1 MPKRTRRQKL
11 LADQRHDQLH
21 LAPTF
26 SFQAQQTQEK
36 RSEDVSE
43 LTAIRSDLIK
53 TIILAIIAI
62 GVELVLFV
70 ERR

>member
-1 MPKRTRRQKL
+1 MPKKTRRQKL
-11 LADQRHDQLH
+11 LADQRHESANP
-21 LAPTF
+21 APTF
-26 SFQAQQTQEK
+26 SFQLQQTTKK
-36 RSEDVSE
+36 RDEDVSE
-43 LTAIRSDLIK
+43 LTAIRTDIMK